1 MCDVILKI
9 HLQRKVNASSEA
21 KVEGVK
27 NINYTF
33 SFLLSTISDEFNQ
46 MEEGA
51 LKVNKVTP
59 GTVILHSHDSSS
71 ILSANR

>member
-21 KVEGVK
+21 EVEGVK

-59 GTVILHSHDSSS
+59 GTVILHSHSSS

>member
-1 MCDVILKI
+1 VCDVILKI
-9 HLQRKVNASSEA
+9 HLQRKVNGSSE
-21 KVEGVK
+21 VEGVK
-27 NINYTF
+27 TISYTF

-71 ILSANR
+71 ILSTNR